1 MGTKGSGKDTSVA
14 HLRSNPRIAC
24 YALADPLKQ
33 VTRDL
38 FQMSEAQMH
47 DPVVKE
53 TVDPRWNRSPREL
66 LQWLGTDC
74 IRDQIDPD
82 FWLKRFVLWY
92 DQVVRDGSVDVVFVT
107 DIRFRNEADMI
118 RRLGGKVVRVVREV
132 SGDTDM
138 TAHHVS
144 ETQLDTVIPDV
155 VVRNDATVDTLQ
167 RKIDELMA
175 TRCFSAT
182 TASPTFST
190 SSVP

>member
-1 MGTKGSGKDTSVA
+1 MELNRPKLFGLMGTKGSGKDTSVA

-38 FQMSEAQMH
+38 FQMTEAQMH

-92 DQVVRDGSVDVVFVT
+92 DQVVRDGSVDAVFVT
-107 DIRFRNEADMI
+107 DIRFRNEAEMVH
-118 RRLGGKVVRVVREV
+118 RLGGKVVRVVRGERG
-132 SGDTDM
+132 GDSKDSTDP
-138 TAHHVS
+138 THTHVS
-144 ETQLDTVIPDV
+144 ETQLDTVVPDV
-155 VVRNDATVDTLQ
+155 VVQNDSTVDTLQ
-167 RKIDELMA
+167 QSINDLMA
-175 TRCFSAT
+175 T
-182 TASPTFST
+182 
-190 SSVP
+190 